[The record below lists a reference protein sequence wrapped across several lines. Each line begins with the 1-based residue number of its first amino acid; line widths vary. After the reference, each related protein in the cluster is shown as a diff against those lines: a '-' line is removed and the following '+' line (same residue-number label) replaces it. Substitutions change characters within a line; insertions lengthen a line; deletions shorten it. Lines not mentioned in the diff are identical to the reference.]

1 MSITARSPLSLVSNF
16 SMAMVLLNQHILL
29 CILLCL
35 CVNISYAFTTTPSG
49 LNSIAITKK
58 QTSLSSIPNNVEW
71 KPLIEASTDTDLP
84 PVIIHT
90 LEEGSGEIPSTG
102 ATVEIEYKGTLL
114 ENNEWSANDV
124 VECWLSQQQGI
135 LDHLKDLFIEKD
147 IDFKKLTDENIFN
160 EDFCIKQL
168 GITNKIQGKKLVMAA
183 RRLRLQSK
191 EFPANSVFDSSAS
204 RNKNYSF
211 VLGSGKAIKAIDLSV
226 SSMKV
231 GEKACVICRS
241 DYGYGAEGLR
251 SSKGDVIVPPFAT
264 LCFELTLVSIIDA

>member
-1 MSITARSPLSLVSNF
+1 
-16 SMAMVLLNQHILL
+16 MVLLNNQLIL

-49 LNSIAITKK
+49 FNSITKEK
-58 QTSLSSIPNNVEW
+58 QTTHAKTSLSSIPNDVEW

-90 LEEGSGEIPSTG
+90 LEEGFSGDKPSTG

-114 ENNEWSANDV
+114 ENDDWSANDV

-135 LDHLKDLFIEKD
+135 DDDLKDLFIEKD
-147 IDFKKLTDENIFN
+147 VTYVKLIDENIFN
-160 EDFCIKQL
+160 EDFCITEL

-183 RRLRLQSK
+183 KRLRTSLK
-191 EFPANSVFDSSAS
+191 EFPPNSVFDSSAS
-204 RNKNYSF
+204 RNKNYTF
-211 VLGSGKAIKAIDLSV
+211 VLGSGKAIKAIDLGV
-226 SSMKV
+226 SNMKV
-231 GEKACVICRS
+231 GERALLKCRS
-241 DYGYGAEGLR
+241 DYGYGADGLR

-264 LCFELTLVSIIDA
+264 LCFELILVSVIGA

>member
-1 MSITARSPLSLVSNF
+1 
-16 SMAMVLLNQHILL
+16 MAMVLLNQLIL

-58 QTSLSSIPNNVEW
+58 QTLYTSISSIPKDVEW
-71 KPLIEASTDTDLP
+71 KPLIEASSNTDLP

-90 LEEGSGEIPSTG
+90 LEEGSGDIPSTG

-114 ENNEWSANDV
+114 ENEWSANDV

-135 LDHLKDLFIEKD
+135 DDHLKDLFIEKD
-147 IDFKKLTDENIFN
+147 IDFKKLTDENTFN
-160 EDFCIKQL
+160 DDFCIKEL

-183 RRLRLQSK
+183 KRLRTQSK
-191 EFPANSVFDSSAS
+191 EFPPNIVFDSSAS

-211 VLGSGKAIKAIDLSV
+211 VLGSGKAIKAIDVGV

-231 GEKACVICRS
+231 GEKARIICRS

-251 SSKGDVIVPPFAT
+251 SPKGDVIVPPFAT
-264 LCFELTLVSIIDA
+264 LCFELTLISAIDDA

>member
-1 MSITARSPLSLVSNF
+1 M
-16 SMAMVLLNQHILL
+16 
-29 CILLCL
+29 
-35 CVNISYAFTTTPSG
+35 
-49 LNSIAITKK
+49 K
-58 QTSLSSIPNNVEW
+58 QSTILSSIPNDVEW

-90 LEEGSGEIPSTG
+90 LEEGSSDKPSTG

-114 ENNEWSANDV
+114 ENAEWSAVDV

-135 LDHLKDLFIEKD
+135 DNHLKDLFIEKD
-147 IDFKKLTDENIFN
+147 VDFKKLTDGNIFN
-160 EDFCIKQL
+160 EDFCIKEL

-183 RRLRLQSK
+183 KRLCVK
-191 EFPANSVFDSSAS
+191 EFPANTVFDSSES

-211 VLGSGKAIKAIDLSV
+211 VLGSGKAIKAIDLGV
-226 SSMKV
+226 SNMKV

-241 DYGYGAEGLR
+241 DYGYGPEGLR

-264 LCFELTLVSIIDA
+264 LCFELILVSAIDA